1 MNAFFRSHHSSSEL
15 FIYCGHGTG
24 DKLCDT
30 YKFRKWE
37 VPAAMLWGC
46 SSGRLSIQGVHD
58 PAGAVLNYLIG
69 GAPFVVANL
78 WDVTDRDI
86 DRLSVDC
93 MKRVFDSDTATAAD
107 NSNSSARMPNHR
119 NCPSSVN
126 SLGSAVAA
134 ARTVC
139 KLKNAVGSAA
149 VLYGLPVSLTS
160 N

>member
-1 MNAFFRSHHSSSEL
+1 MNVLFRSHHSSAEL

-46 SSGRLSIQGVHD
+46 SSGRLSMQGVHD
-58 PAGAVLNYLIG
+58 PSGAVLNYLVG

-93 MKRVFDSDTATAAD
+93 MKRVFDSAAE
-107 NSNSSARMPNHR
+107 NNINSSAQAPNNH
-119 NCPSSVN
+119 NSPSNSN

-149 VLYGLPVSLTS
+149 VLYGLPASLTS
-160 N
+160 T